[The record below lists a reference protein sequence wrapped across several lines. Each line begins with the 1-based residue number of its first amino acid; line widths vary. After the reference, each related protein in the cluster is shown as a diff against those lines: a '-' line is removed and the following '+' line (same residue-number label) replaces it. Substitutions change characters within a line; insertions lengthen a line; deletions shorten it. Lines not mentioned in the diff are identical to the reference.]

1 MTKRKALMLLDSSM
15 LLSFLV
21 LMAWRLSGIAA
32 HEWIGFA
39 MIGLILSQ
47 LVIHW
52 GWVESRITSVVKRER
67 GGRVVALL
75 LNAALFV
82 SMGTTLISGVVIS
95 KIVVPNKLL
104 PGDYL
109 KWHGLHNASASIA
122 VVMVGL
128 HIALNWDRIR
138 GGFRHMLTASRRPAN
153 GTARAWRLSSSVVLR
168 QSASVLALSGLLIVA
183 VWGMTRIFPSHP
195 RVLMRFPDGHSALV
209 APPPAIARVRT
220 GTTKPHPSQGGGA
233 FVATLAAVSITGVIG
248 RRVLKL
254 RLNG

>member
-1 MTKRKALMLLDSSM
+1 
-15 LLSFLV
+15 
-21 LMAWRLSGIAA
+21 MAWRLSGITA
-32 HEWIGFA
+32 HEWIGLV
-39 MIGLILSQ
+39 MIALILSH
-47 LVIHW
+47 LIIHW
-52 GWVESRITSVVKRER
+52 GWVESSLTRVVKHQR
-67 GGRVVALL
+67 GGHVVGLL

-82 SMGTTLISGVVIS
+82 SMGTALISGVVIS
-95 KIVVPNKLL
+95 KIVLPNKLL

-138 GGFRHMLTASRRPAN
+138 GGFRHLLTASRRPAN
-153 GTARAWRLSSSVVLR
+153 RVTRPWRLSSSVMLR

-209 APPPAIARVRT
+209 APPPAIARIRT
-220 GTTKPHPSQGGGA
+220 DTTKPHPSQGGGA
-233 FVATLAAVSITGVIG
+233 FVATLAAVSITGVVG

>member
-21 LMAWRLSGIAA
+21 LMAWRLSGITA
-32 HEWIGFA
+32 HEWIGLA
-39 MIGLILSQ
+39 TIALILSH
-47 LVIHW
+47 LIVHW
-52 GWVESRITSVVKRER
+52 GWVESSITRVVKRQR
-67 GGRVVALL
+67 GGRLVALL

-82 SMGTTLISGVVIS
+82 SMGTALISGVVIS
-95 KIVVPNKLL
+95 KVVLPNNLL

-109 KWHGLHNASASIA
+109 QWHGLHNATASIA
-122 VVMVGL
+122 VVVVGL

-138 GGFRHMLTASRRPAN
+138 GGFRHLLTASRRPPN
-153 GTARAWRLSSSVVLR
+153 RVTRAWRLSSGVVLR

-195 RVLMRFPDGHSALV
+195 RVLMRFPDGHTALV
-209 APPPAIARVRT
+209 APPAAIARVRT
-220 GTTKPHPSQGGGA
+220 GTTSPHPSQGGGA
-233 FVATLAAVSITGVIG
+233 FLGTLAAVSITAVIG